1 MIFKLLKS
9 KPIFSVA
16 QSIAP
21 SHVDWCGES
30 PFLNE
35 FVRLY
40 GADLPKRERN
50 QLQAGPCIFPDEARE
65 VYAALVSQNI
75 DGLAFGFVEA
85 RISEERFRLVSREE
99 MTPERRTI
107 FRILRDFC
115 AVVRAFSQRGPGDY
129 RFSEAAMVQVFS
141 DHGALLKSQG
151 DLDFW
156 RRVFKDSFAM
166 EVPESV
172 RRAGIR
178 YLTDPECWESNET
191 KNVSSLQGTEK
202 VARNWAHPLS
212 FEVEDTFVA
221 QCLAAKQ
228 KERADYCEGVLK
240 SLSPEFQAL
249 FSEAEFTV
257 DVFDA
262 AFAPEASPELRGK
275 LILDYL
281 RICEA
286 AKRHEP
292 ESREA

>member
-16 QSIAP
+16 QRIAP

-65 VYAALVSQNI
+65 VYAALVAQNI

-115 AVVRAFSQRGPGDY
+115 AEGLDLQPGVGAQKPTRKWLAYADSWLTEE
-129 RFSEAAMVQVFS
+129 RL
-141 DHGALLKSQG
+141 ALLLAQ
-151 DLDFW
+151 
-156 RRVFKDSFAM
+156 
-166 EVPESV
+166 
-172 RRAGIR
+172 
-178 YLTDPECWESNET
+178 
-191 KNVSSLQGTEK
+191 LQGYELPGPEVHGYHFDYEMKTYRDLEQSVLRYWVWVLSLRPLEQVGTVLEQLIVRGSEK
-202 VARNWAHPLS
+202 IPGIGPRSKRL
-212 FEVEDTFVA
+212 
-221 QCLAAKQ
+221 
-228 KERADYCEGVLK
+228 
-240 SLSPEFQAL
+240 
-249 FSEAEFTV
+249 
-257 DVFDA
+257 
-262 AFAPEASPELRGK
+262 AFAAIWALENHGDSKGRAHLHAARKHVTYKSIASK
-275 LILDYL
+275 LD
-281 RICEA
+281 RA
-286 AKRHEP
+286 MTD
-292 ESREA
+292 S